1 MNRFLIALLASVALM
16 GCTAPADL
24 EFENARVRALIPGQD
39 KTVAYVDLH
48 NHTEAPMVL
57 VGAEST
63 NVRAIEIHTTRL
75 QDGVMRM
82 RRLNEV
88 TIPARDTIHFQPGG
102 RHLML
107 FGVKSLGSELDIQLR
122 FADGGSRT
130 ITFRQIAI
138 GAK

>member
-1 MNRFLIALLASVALM
+1 MSRFLTTLVLSAALIGCASP
-16 GCTAPADL
+16 TDL

-39 KTVAYVDLH
+39 KTVAYVDVH

-63 NVRAIEIHTTRL
+63 NVRAIEIHTTSL

-82 RRLNEV
+82 RRLTDV
-88 TIPARDTIHFQPGG
+88 TIPAGETIHFQPGA
-102 RHLML
+102 RHMML
-107 FGVKSLGSELDIQLR
+107 FGVKSLGPELDIQLR
-122 FADGGSRT
+122 FADGSSRT
-130 ITFRQIAI
+130 TTFRQIAI